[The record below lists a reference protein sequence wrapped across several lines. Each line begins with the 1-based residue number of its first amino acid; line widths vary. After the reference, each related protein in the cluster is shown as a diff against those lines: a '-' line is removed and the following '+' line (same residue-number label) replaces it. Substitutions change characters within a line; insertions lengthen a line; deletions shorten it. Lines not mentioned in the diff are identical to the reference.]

1 MPTYVMLTRVS
12 GDALREPA
20 SLEELGLRVTE
31 KLHADCPEVKWLA
44 SYAVLGGYDYVDV
57 FEAPDNEVATKVAVV
72 VRSFG
77 HATTE
82 TWPATPW
89 ERFKQLLRPAA
100 AGGGRGSVHQKA
112 KGSGSLT
119 QRPQR

>member
-20 SLEELGLRVTE
+20 SLEELGLRVSE
-31 KLHADCPEVKWLA
+31 KLHTDCPEVKWLT

-57 FEAPDNEVATKVAVV
+57 FEAPDNEAATKVAVI

-77 HATTE
+77 HASTE

-89 ERFKQLLRPAA
+89 EQFKQLLRPAPA
-100 AGGGRGSVHQKA
+100 VGGRASTHQKTKKVA
-112 KGSGSLT
+112 A
-119 QRPQR
+119 

>member
-12 GDALREPA
+12 GDALRDPA
-20 SLEELGLRVTE
+20 SLEELGVRVSE
-31 KLHADCPEVKWLA
+31 KLNADCPEAKWLA
-44 SYAVLGGYDYVDV
+44 SYAVLGGCDYVDV

-77 HATTE
+77 HASTE

-89 ERFKQLLRPAA
+89 EQFKQLLRPATA
-100 AGGGRGSVHQKA
+100 AGGRAPAHQKTKEVA
-112 KGSGSLT
+112 A
-119 QRPQR
+119 

>member
-12 GDALREPA
+12 GDALTDPA

-31 KLHADCPEVKWLA
+31 KLHADCPEAKWLA

-57 FEAPDNEVATKVAVV
+57 FEAPNDEVATKVAVV

-77 HATTE
+77 HAITE

-89 ERFKQLLRPAA
+89 ERFKQLLRSATT
-100 AGGGRGSVHQKA
+100 AGGGRASVHANNKEA
-112 KGSGSLT
+112 AA
-119 QRPQR
+119 

>member
-12 GDALREPA
+12 GDALRDPA

-57 FEAPDNEVATKVAVV
+57 FEAPDNEVATRVAVV

-89 ERFKQLLRPAA
+89 ERFKQLLRPATTA
-100 AGGGRGSVHQKA
+100 SNERASVHENKEA
-112 KGSGSLT
+112 AA
-119 QRPQR
+119 

>member
-12 GDALREPA
+12 GDALKDPA
-20 SLEELGLRVTE
+20 SLEELGRRVTE
-31 KLHADCPEVKWLA
+31 KLHTDCPQVKWVA

-89 ERFKQLLRPAA
+89 ERFKQLLRAGAGASGQAA
-100 AGGGRGSVHQKA
+100 KEAA
-112 KGSGSLT
+112 
-119 QRPQR
+119 

>member
-12 GDALREPA
+12 GDALRDPA
-20 SLEELGLRVTE
+20 SLEELGLRVIE
-31 KLHADCPEVKWLA
+31 KLHADCPEAKWLA

-89 ERFKQLLRPAA
+89 ERFKQLLRPATA
-100 AGGGRGSVHQKA
+100 VGGRASVQQKA
-112 KGSGSLT
+112 KEAAA
-119 QRPQR
+119 

>member
-1 MPTYVMLTRVS
+1 VDRHRAANHARFQEELDMPTYVMLTRVS
-12 GDALREPA
+12 GDAL
-20 SLEELGLRVTE
+20 TE

-44 SYAVLGGYDYVDV
+44 SYAVLGGYDYLDV

-77 HATTE
+77 HASTE

-89 ERFKQLLRPAA
+89 ERFKQLLRPATS
-100 AGGGRGSVHQKA
+100 GGGHASADQKA
-112 KGSGSLT
+112 KAEAA
-119 QRPQR
+119 

>member
-12 GDALREPA
+12 GDALRDPA
-20 SLEELGLRVTE
+20 SLEELGFRVTE

-44 SYAVLGGYDYVDV
+44 SYAVLGGYDYLDV

-77 HATTE
+77 HASTE

-89 ERFKQLLRPAA
+89 ERFKQLLRPATS
-100 AGGGRGSVHQKA
+100 GGGHASVDQKA
-112 KGSGSLT
+112 KAEAA
-119 QRPQR
+119 